1 MATELKRAWLIYNPD
16 AGRFPAG
23 PLLPRA
29 MRIFTEAGWS
39 MDVMEGHHPEQ
50 LRAHAVEAAEGG
62 LDAVFV
68 AGGDGTV
75 GLVADALAGTGTA
88 LGVLPSGTA
97 NVWAKE
103 LGLPRLT
110 WATPLA
116 LDEAARRLAKGTVR
130 QVDMGVCNGHSF
142 LLWAGIGLDGKVV
155 NSIGPRQPWS
165 RAFVTAQHTILTV
178 WEAMGWSGIDLR
190 VEALNQVWEGRFVVA
205 VVSNIRAYAGG
216 LLELSPEAKADDGL
230 LEFWL
235 LRGSSLADVVS
246 WVVEILLG
254 QHVDDPNVVHFSS
267 DQAVFSADQ
276 PLPMQL
282 DGEPH
287 EEPEEIRFDVR
298 PRAVRVLVPQ
308 GGWPDLFSDGQN
320 GGQRE
325 LP

>member
-1 MATELKRAWLIYNPD
+1 
-16 AGRFPAG
+16 
-23 PLLPRA
+23 
-29 MRIFTEAGWS
+29 MRIFAEAGWS
-39 MDVMEGHHPEQ
+39 MDVVEGHRPED
-50 LRAHAVEAAEGG
+50 LRARAAEAAQKG
-62 LDAVFV
+62 LEAVFV

-75 GLVADALAGTGTA
+75 GLVADALAGSETA

-116 LDEAARRLAKGTVR
+116 LDEAARRLARGKVR
-130 QVDMGVCNGHSF
+130 EVDMGVCNGRSF

-165 RAFVTAQHTILTV
+165 RALVTAQHMILTV
-178 WEAMGWSGIDLR
+178 WEAVGWSGIDLR
-190 VEALNQVWEGRFVVA
+190 VEALNSVWEGRFVVA

-235 LRGSSLADVVS
+235 LRGSSLADVVN

-254 QHVDDPNVVHFSS
+254 RHVDDPNVIHFSS
-267 DQAVFSADQ
+267 DQAVFSAEH

-287 EEPEEIRFDVR
+287 EEPMEIRFGVR
-298 PRAVRVLVPQ
+298 PRAVRVLVPR
-308 GGWPDLFSDGQN
+308 GGWPDLFSEGLDDSPG
-320 GGQRE
+320 E
-325 LP
+325 AP

>member
-1 MATELKRAWLIYNPD
+1 M
-16 AGRFPAG
+16 
-23 PLLPRA
+23 LPGA
-29 MRIFTEAGWS
+29 LRIFADAGWS
-39 MDVMEGHHPEQ
+39 VDVIEGHRSGEI
-50 LRAHAVEAAEGG
+50 RAHAAAAAEQA

-75 GLVADALAGTGTA
+75 GMVADALAGSNTA

-97 NVWAKE
+97 NVWAQE

-110 WATPLA
+110 WANPLA
-116 LDEAARRLAKGTVR
+116 LDEAARRLATGSVR
-130 QVDMGVCNGHSF
+130 QVDLGICNGRTF

-165 RAFVTAQHTILTV
+165 RAFVSAQHTILTV
-178 WEAMGWSGIDLR
+178 WEAMGWSGIDLQ
-190 VEALNQVWEGRFVVA
+190 VEALNERWDGHFVVA

-216 LLELSPEAKADDGL
+216 LLELSPEAKVDDGL

-235 LRGSSLADVVS
+235 LKGSSMRDVVS

-254 QHVDDPNVVHFSS
+254 QHVDDPDVLHFKA
-267 DQAVFSADQ
+267 DEAVFTADQ

-287 EEPEEIRFDVR
+287 QEPNRIRFGVR
-298 PRAVRVLVPQ
+298 RRALHVLVPK
-308 GGWPDLFSDGQN
+308 GGWPDLFSEDALAEEDDPG
-320 GGQRE
+320 
-325 LP
+325 